1 MKASLVCFKMFSS
14 VAAVGSSVFWTCK
27 WHQADSC
34 IGKKLLS
41 MPLSIGK
48 QVLGLQYAQV

>member
-27 WHQADSC
+27 WHQAASC
-34 IGKKLLS
+34 IGKELLS
-41 MPLSIGK
+41 MLLSIGK